1 MAILQQPLII
11 KEAILIFS
19 YVSRIN
25 KKILE
30 VFINDRFWYDTVIDE
45 SGRSGK
51 V

>member
-1 MAILQQPLII
+1 MKP
-11 KEAILIFS
+11 FS
-19 YVSRIN
+19 ISSFVSRII

-30 VFINDRFWYDTVIDE
+30 VFRNNRFWYDTVIDE